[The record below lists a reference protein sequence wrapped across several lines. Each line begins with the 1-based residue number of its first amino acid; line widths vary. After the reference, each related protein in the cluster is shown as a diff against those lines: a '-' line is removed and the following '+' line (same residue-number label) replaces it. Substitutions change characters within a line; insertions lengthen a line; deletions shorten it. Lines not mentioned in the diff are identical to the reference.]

1 MKAIILPAQIEG
13 VATRSDKTLKV
24 TIGTQELPPSD
35 AGRLFGMNQ
44 RLCYIAIKEE
54 AFEKDDVTL
63 MEGLNVSSEDTKNR
77 TPSQRLRGI
86 LFVLFKEDSKGHE
99 SFDSFYAQQMEK
111 LIQHFKDKLDA
122 IKLV

>member
-13 VATRSDKTLKV
+13 VATRSDKTLKI

-54 AFEKDDVTL
+54 AFQKDEASL
-63 MEGLNVSSEDTKNR
+63 MDGLNVTAEDTKNR

-86 LFVLFKEDSKGHE
+86 LFVLFKEDAKGHD
-99 SFDSFYAQQMEK
+99 SFDSFYAQHMEK